1 MLLMAH
7 LWCIGRVQDLERKF
21 NVIEGKKGDGKE
33 KNNNYVGGNK
43 EQKGTTAGE
52 KDSTIKIKRAEGDEN

>member
-1 MLLMAH
+1 M
-7 LWCIGRVQDLERKF
+7 
-21 NVIEGKKGDGKE
+21 IEGKKGDGKE